1 MIRRPP
7 RSTRTDTLFPYA
19 TLFRSLGE
27 QAEALAV
34 PPQYL
39 EEIAAPAAEH
49 EQMAREGI
57 VPQRFLDLPGQAVE
71 ALAHVG
77 LAGRQ
82 PHPDTARD
90 RDHRWHRPR
99 SPCPSAA
106 ASNGGITRTP
116 MPPRRLPP
124 TRPSPPPPFPP

>member
-1 MIRRPP
+1 MRI
-7 RSTRTDTLFPYA
+7 SYWSSDVC
-19 TLFRSLGE
+19 SSDLGE

-90 RDHRWHRPR
+90 RDHRW
-99 SPCPSAA
+99 PSARSTC
-106 ASNGGITRTP
+106 ASAVASTGGIKRTRSEEHTSELQSL
-116 MPPRRLPP
+116 MRTLY
-124 TRPSPPPPFPP
+124 TVFC

>member
-49 EQMAREGI
+49 DQMAREGI

-71 ALAHVG
+71 ALAHVD
-77 LAGRQ
+77 LAVRQ
-82 PHPDTARD
+82 PHPDTAQD
-90 RDHRWHRPR
+90 RAHRCLSARTTCARPVASTRGLKRPR
-99 SPCPSAA
+99 VP
-106 ASNGGITRTP
+106 
-116 MPPRRLPP
+116 PP
-124 TRPSPPPPFPP
+124 TTLTP